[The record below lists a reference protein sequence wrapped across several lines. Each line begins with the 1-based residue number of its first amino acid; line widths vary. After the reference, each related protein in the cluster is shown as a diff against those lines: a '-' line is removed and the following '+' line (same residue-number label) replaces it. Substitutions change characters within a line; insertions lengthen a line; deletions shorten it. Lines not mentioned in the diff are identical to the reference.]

1 MAIHDVKTPSGEI
14 VQVEA
19 PEGASEE
26 SIIAYAAQHYKP
38 STEKPD
44 TGFTGAFK
52 SSLEQMKGQAALTAG
67 KIGLMDEDAAEEYHK
82 QQEEIAKRKFKPTEE
97 GWLEA
102 PVTKF
107 KELLGGSLPYMA
119 APVVA
124 GAATLA
130 LPEAIAAAP
139 FLGGAAGIGGALGI
153 GTAGAAAATGAATLA
168 SAAQFTGSNLARQ
181 MEEGKTLKDTSL
193 ANAALSSVPQAL
205 LDTAS
210 FKMTPGIRKL
220 FGSVG
225 KEISEE
231 TAEKIAKQGLLATTG
246 RIALAGGKTAA
257 IEGTTEAA
265 QQVFERLQAGLN
277 LTDEKARQEY
287 FDNFLGGAVLGTVLG
302 GFGHAFDK
310 AKPKNPGQE
319 TEDTGETPP
328 PPPGQIAPP
337 APPAPL
343 LLAPPDEHYVT
354 PPSNDP
360 LLNPLGNFT
369 KQEAPEIHDYINQY
383 RASVGK
389 PKLPNAFSIEDIA
402 DAGAPQQAL
411 DSLVANKVGYN
422 GEKVTTQD
430 VLNRAQQKNV
440 DSTTVGFRDFLRRAT
455 GSEDINTLSP
465 PQLFAAAK
473 ALDALKPGEEQRI
486 LASGTNALHYT
497 PDQYNK
503 AINGVKFTF
512 GEFDNKPLGRQA
524 VLSEIKEFTGLTQD
538 KDAQRILDKAVED
551 GHLERKIEVRS
562 VGGKKQN
569 VESFTPGTNA
579 APLPAGMDIREEAFK
594 RGEVPEAYDVK
605 TGDTTLSTHEDQESA
620 AKVKEQH
627 EADRLSELKSR
638 QKEVDKLTKEIEN
651 RNRELVKLQ
660 STGKGDTFEFFTK
673 SAEADA
679 KNKDA
684 QNNIDRLKDEQAG
697 FAQPIDIVPRGTKP
711 KEIKTQHVLYE
722 NDQPVAKFGDQY
734 QAERHGISRLDDKT
748 LEQIVASAPHQKGTL
763 AKRYAKLA
771 ENELASRKNPELN
784 KGVSTRKGL
793 EGMEGRLAA
802 LGQKVSPRLEESL
815 EKLRQQLLPI
825 LKKFGLE
832 KVGLRIVESIREG
845 NADGVYT
852 KNLITLAMSGDNP
865 LGVLRHEVIHALKA
879 MGAFTDA
886 EWKTLQ
892 RMAKNEWI
900 KKFIGTDQRKA
911 YAQEYIDSYHN
922 MNGFEEYLQE
932 EAIAEA
938 FKHFAGAAK
947 PPAGMIANL
956 MHRLNNMFRAIA
968 NAFRSVKL
976 TTPEQIFSDIERG
989 AITPGRAE
997 VQSTA
1002 QPAYSMRFSLS
1013 GDPTPLSVQ
1022 GIRIYN
1028 KEIENLTKMIGG
1040 RIAGMTSEQTVEDVR
1055 KAIKKLQSFTAKGLK
1070 GREWYEQSAQAI
1082 LSAFN
1087 GDKVL
1092 AEKLFQ
1098 IIAITSAATEVS
1110 ANFTKTVNAWNQFAN
1125 GRPIKVGTGD
1135 TNKKIEA
1142 LLYFGVDWE
1151 GRKTNTFYT
1160 NLLEAM
1166 EGKDTGRSTIDL
1178 HMTRMIFGKDQPTD
1192 AQYELA
1198 ENMVRLLASKMNV
1211 PPRQVQAASWVT
1223 QKAKGMFEDYRKRGL
1238 KKNLNDKELREYAF
1252 ERAVTDYSHLMKAKV
1267 TSLPITPELSE
1278 PSPSIRSRTQV
1289 ITGEVIPSV
1298 KTEMSQMEEM
1308 SFPQKDK
1315 FTKDVMRSR
1324 TINKIADLLGIK
1336 SRIRVTV
1343 GSGGYEGKVNP
1354 NLKVQVINSNPAESE
1369 SDAHK
1374 LAFAM
1379 SYVFKQDA
1387 TPFFR
1392 ADPNLLNVSNF
1403 GLQFKFNKDLTPAAQ
1418 KKILDV
1424 MNKYLGADAGFT
1436 KVASN
1441 EIVMINYRGE
1451 DGTPFLMSDT
1461 DFVQAMG
1468 KVQEDVNKFVPIEAS
1483 SAFGAKSEYPYHDW
1497 EQDAAGTTIV
1507 EWFQNSGAGRP
1518 NLQKSLDNLRESFIV
1533 TARDAVTKSGATPRF
1548 SLRGARPDQSALR
1561 PSDSGGRGISFNDRK
1576 EGSVSY
1582 SGSHYGKVKTD
1593 TLTAISY
1600 GSGLRG
1606 AEARRLSES
1615 DDPRIKRRVY
1625 FYIPK
1630 PNGTMPNIESGL
1642 GSHVYT
1648 QKLDNILGPGPAM
1661 SALFKQAGGNS
1672 NAFESLVVDNG
1683 YDGYSNPDYGMMVVL
1698 NHDVPVNYEGTVNDV
1713 HGGAKFS
1720 LRQQGTAKFK
1730 QWFGNSKITNPD
1742 GTPKVMY
1749 HGSANDI
1756 AEFIGV
1762 KAGAVFVT
1770 ANPSIAEGYTEL
1782 SEEYKIEQ
1790 MLNEIQNRYESMSR
1804 VERQQTIKTALKK
1817 GVKHGSISQKGAKE
1831 MLQNIADA
1839 GFDEQSLSQVQEFIL
1854 SDLKDK
1860 LETRANI
1867 MPLYVRAENTFDF
1880 DNKNHIKQVS
1890 DEVNRLTSESGEK
1903 ASAQLMRSLETGH
1916 WEAVE
1921 SDIVQQA
1928 VRNLGFDS
1936 FFIKELGQKN
1946 LAVYNPNQVKSA
1958 IGNNGEFSRD
1968 NNDVRFSF
1976 PNAPKNRYT
1985 KTSEVK
1991 TAGKAIRDT
2000 VDSINANIQDDNY
2013 WTSLRNAWVDSTS
2026 GLAQSLK
2033 SLPLFDSK
2041 GTLRADMLIHAK
2053 NQMIN
2058 LIKNGLQSGHIVV
2071 NDDGSLIVRPSENN
2085 LARSLILADKL
2096 DNNDMVK
2103 QSGLSG
2109 RDYIAEVA
2117 RALRG
2122 KDIMAEDT
2130 GLRQHGVQQLAQSK
2144 ALRQQAKGETGRARK
2159 KTIKHAYRLH
2169 KLGKKNAKMNRE
2181 VQIKPEDIAWA
2192 EKQYKQNPAVKEI
2205 LDIWKDVNDSL
2216 ITLWEKTGLL
2226 NAADAAKYRNKDHY
2240 VPLFASREDLE
2251 EDAFFKA
2258 GTGAKTTRKLKQLE
2272 GSKYIRNIWENLDKH
2287 YAAMTASAYEN
2298 QTRRVAVSQLV
2309 DLGLATESH
2318 ENDKRVNLRFKQNG
2332 KVVNAIL
2339 ENPNDLAAFQMM
2351 NQPLNPI
2358 MKAFGFSTK
2367 VLRAGALLNP
2377 MYWIKQ
2383 LVRDPLH
2390 ASLVANSGIVTPFHS
2405 ARAFLE
2411 ILANNSEEAKI
2422 LAQRGVIGSV
2432 DSTVSIHEFLNEV
2445 GKEKTSPSRL
2455 NGMLHRVM
2463 QIHEASDAATRVE
2476 IYKKAYAEG
2485 ISKGMN
2491 KNQATDF
2498 AVHKARESINFSTR
2512 GNSPIL
2518 HQLRQMIPFLS
2529 ASITSLDTV
2538 YRAATGYGLNPAEK
2552 AEAQRIF
2559 RSRAMMMV
2567 AMATA
2572 YAMMYQDDEEYKK
2585 LPDYVKDNNWLIPA
2599 PGGKGFIKVPT
2610 PFEVGFLFKSIPE
2623 MGIRYMAGNSTG
2635 KEVLM
2640 AFKAGLIQNLPSGG
2654 IPIPQAGKPI
2664 LESMANYSFFTGRPI
2679 EGMSDQGLPVAN
2691 RGARASEFAKTMSA
2705 YGLDKISMSPAKID
2719 NLIQGYAAELGV
2731 FTTSMV
2737 DQVIYAVE
2745 GKTPPSK
2752 NLENMP
2758 FMKSFMTDPNVS
2770 KAVSDFYDIESK
2782 AKQTSQ
2788 AFTDLKNKGLG
2799 KDAKEYIADEEHKKL
2814 IQASPTLRK
2823 IGQQMTEIRKQ
2834 MNIITENQD
2843 IPAEVRRE
2851 RLNNL
2856 NQQFNKVAAQSYKI
2870 TESLGLR

>member
-1 MAIHDVKTPSGEI
+1 MQTINIEGFGPMNFPDDMSREDIKSAIDNEI
-14 VQVEA
+14 YPKLQLEK
-19 PEGASEE
+19 
-26 SIIAYAAQHYKP
+26 I
-38 STEKPD
+38 KPD
-44 TGFTGAFK
+44 TGFAGAFK

-107 KELLGGSLPYMA
+107 KELLGGSLPYVA
-119 APVVA
+119 APVLA

-205 LDTAS
+205 LDTVS

-310 AKPKNPGQE
+310 AEPKALGQE
-319 TEDTGETPP
+319 TEETEQTSPP
-328 PPPGQIAPP
+328 PPYNMQPGAAMAGPNLLQLP
-337 APPAPL
+337 A
-343 LLAPPDEHYVT
+343 PDEHYVT
-354 PPSNDP
+354 PLSNDP

-383 RASVGK
+383 RTSVGK

-473 ALDALKPGEEQRI
+473 ALDALKPGKEQRI

-524 VLSEIKEFTGLTQD
+524 ILSEIKDFTGLKQD

-551 GHLERKIEVRS
+551 GHLQRSIEERN

-569 VESFTPGTNA
+569 VESFTLGEKAT
-579 APLPAGMDIREEAFK
+579 PLPAGMDIREEAFK
-594 RGEVPEAYDVK
+594 RGKVPEAFDLK
-605 TGDTTLSTHEDQESA
+605 TGDTTLSTHENEEDA
-620 AKVKEQH
+620 AKAKAQH

-638 QKEVDKLTKEIEN
+638 QKEVDKLNKDIET
-651 RNRELVKLQ
+651 RKRKLVRLQ
-660 STGKGDTFEFFTK
+660 STEKGDTFEFFTK

-679 KNKDA
+679 KNKEDQA
-684 QNNIDRLKDEQAG
+684 RINSIKEEQAG
-697 FAQPIDIVPRGTKP
+697 FAQPIDIVPRGEKP

-722 NDQPVAKFGDQY
+722 NDQPIAKFGDQY

-784 KGVSTRKGL
+784 NGVSTRKGL

-815 EKLRQQLLPI
+815 EKLRQQLLPM

-865 LGVLRHEVIHALKA
+865 LGVLRHESIHALKA

-911 YAQEYIDSYHN
+911 YAQQYIDSYHN

-947 PPAGMIANL
+947 PPAGMIANM
-956 MHRLNNMFRAIA
+956 MHRLNNMFRAIK
-968 NAFRSVKL
+968 NAL
-976 TTPEQIFSDIERG
+976 TGQGFKTADEIFTGIEEG
-989 AITPGRAE
+989 EYHPGKGTDTADKYSLVDWKERESRERAE
-997 VQSTA
+997 REAEKNGTEAGRLQDRGRVSR
-1002 QPAYSMRFSLS
+1002 S
-1013 GDPTPLSVQ
+1013 
-1022 GIRIYN
+1022 
-1028 KEIENLTKMIGG
+1028 EG
-1040 RIAGMTSEQTVEDVR
+1040 RIPGEGGVPA
-1055 KAIKKLQSFTAKGLK
+1055 KAETLK
-1070 GREWYEQSAQAI
+1070 GMPTEI
-1082 LSAFN
+1082 PVPGMGIVKFGAFQKAVDAAKAYMRGKQYN
-1087 GDKVL
+1087 PPLKYAKVDP
-1092 AEKLFQ
+1092 ARAKR
-1098 IIAITSAATEVS
+1098 IAAA
-1110 ANFTKTVNAWNQFAN
+1110 F
-1125 GRPIKVGTGD
+1125 
-1135 TNKKIEA
+1135 
-1142 LLYFGVDWE
+1142 
-1151 GRKTNTFYT
+1151 
-1160 NLLEAM
+1160 EAM
-1166 EGKDTGRSTIDL
+1166 EHNPDNPEVKASYNAMIDETLAQYQEIKKTGLKVDFITEEMGDPYKASPRLAILDAVNNNHL
-1178 HMTRMIFGKDQPTD
+1178 WVFPTD
-1192 AQYELA
+1192 F
-1198 ENMVRLLASKMNV
+1198 
-1211 PPRQVQAASWVT
+1211 
-1223 QKAKGMFEDYRKRGL
+1223 GF
-1238 KKNLNDKELREYAF
+1238 
-1252 ERAVTDYSHLMKAKV
+1252 
-1267 TSLPITPELSE
+1267 
-1278 PSPSIRSRTQV
+1278 
-1289 ITGEVIPSV
+1289 GES
-1298 KTEMSQMEEM
+1298 
-1308 SFPQKDK
+1308 
-1315 FTKDVMRSR
+1315 
-1324 TINKIADLLGIK
+1324 
-1336 SRIRVTV
+1336 
-1343 GSGGYEGKVNP
+1343 NP
-1354 NLKVQVINSNPAESE
+1354 NLNEMDNPMLRYTNEYVGKQRMRANDIFRVVHDYFGHIKDGVGFRADGEENAWRSHVEMYSPLARPAMTAETRGQNSWVNFGPHAEYNKTATAADTKYAPQKVGLLPEEFVNDGRPKQTDYGDLNEPKYSFKSFQSAFRPSAR
-1369 SDAHK
+1369 SDGGISFNAR
-1374 LAFAM
+1374 
-1379 SYVFKQDA
+1379 KQDA
-1387 TPFFR
+1387 TTF
-1392 ADPNLLNVSNF
+1392 S
-1403 GLQFKFNKDLTPAAQ
+1403 
-1418 KKILDV
+1418 
-1424 MNKYLGADAGFT
+1424 
-1436 KVASN
+1436 
-1441 EIVMINYRGE
+1441 
-1451 DGTPFLMSDT
+1451 GT
-1461 DFVQAMG
+1461 
-1468 KVQEDVNKFVPIEAS
+1468 
-1483 SAFGAKSEYPYHDW
+1483 
-1497 EQDAAGTTIV
+1497 
-1507 EWFQNSGAGRP
+1507 
-1518 NLQKSLDNLRESFIV
+1518 
-1533 TARDAVTKSGATPRF
+1533 
-1548 SLRGARPDQSALR
+1548 
-1561 PSDSGGRGISFNDRK
+1561 
-1576 EGSVSY
+1576 
-1582 SGSHYGKVKTD
+1582 HYGNIKTN
-1593 TLTAISY
+1593 TLTGSKY
-1600 GSGLRG
+1600 GTGLRG
-1606 AEARRLSES
+1606 AERRRLDQS
-1615 DDPRIKRRVY
+1615 DDPRIRNRVY
-1625 FYIPK
+1625 FYIEK
-1630 PNGTMPNIESGL
+1630 PDGEMPNKESGV
-1642 GSHVYT
+1642 GGHVYT
-1648 QKLDNILGPGPAM
+1648 QTFSNILGPGVEM
-1661 SALFKQAGGNS
+1661 DRIRQATKGEP
-1672 NAFESLVVDNG
+1672 NAFESAVIDAG
-1683 YDGYSNPDYGMMVVL
+1683 YDGYGLPGSGMMVVL
-1698 NHDVPVNYEGTVNDV
+1698 NQDVPVNYEGTV
-1713 HGGAKFS
+1713 
-1720 LRQQGTAKFK
+1720 
-1730 QWFGNSKITNPD
+1730 
-1742 GTPKVMY
+1742 
-1749 HGSANDI
+1749 
-1756 AEFIGV
+1756 AE
-1762 KAGAVFVT
+1762 
-1770 ANPSIAEGYTEL
+1770 
-1782 SEEYKIEQ
+1782 
-1790 MLNEIQNRYESMSR
+1790 
-1804 VERQQTIKTALKK
+1804 
-1817 GVKHGSISQKGAKE
+1817 
-1831 MLQNIADA
+1831 LQ
-1839 GFDEQSLSQVQEFIL
+1839 
-1854 SDLKDK
+1854 
-1860 LETRANI
+1860 
-1867 MPLYVRAENTFDF
+1867 P
-1880 DNKNHIKQVS
+1880 
-1890 DEVNRLTSESGEK
+1890 
-1903 ASAQLMRSLETGH
+1903 
-1916 WEAVE
+1916 
-1921 SDIVQQA
+1921 
-1928 VRNLGFDS
+1928 
-1936 FFIKELGQKN
+1936 
-1946 LAVYNPNQVKSA
+1946 
-1958 IGNNGEFSRD
+1958 
-1968 NNDVRFSF
+1968 RFSF

-2000 VDSINANIQDDNY
+2000 VDSINANIQDDSY

-2041 GTLRADMLIHAK
+2041 GKLRADMLIHAK

-2144 ALRQQAKGETGRARK
+2144 ALRQQAKGETGRARE

-2169 KLGKKNAKMNRE
+2169 NLGKKNAKMNRE

-2226 NAADAAKYRNKDHY
+2226 NADDAAKYRNKDHY

-2272 GSKYIRNIWENLDKH
+2272 GSKYIRNVWENLDKH

-2318 ENDKRVNLRFKQNG
+2318 ANDKRVNLRFKQNG

-2445 GKEKTSPSRL
+2445 GKEKTSPSHL

-2476 IYKKAYAEG
+2476 IYKKAYAKG

-2559 RSRAMMMV
+2559 RRRAMMMV

-2640 AFKAGLIQNLPSGG
+2640 AFKAGLIQNLPAGG

-2731 FTTSMV
+2731 FTTSMA

-2799 KDAKEYIADEEHKKL
+2799 KEAKEYIADEEHKNL

-2834 MNIITENQD
+2834 MNIVTENQD
-2843 IPAEVRRE
+2843 IPADVRRE